1 MKKKK
6 NTVIH
11 ILSWCLLFSLPIML
25 LTVKVK
31 TNTVSSL
38 ADTKKLSTSFFPVV
52 NESPASSETSSESE
66 EEDTKTVV
74 KEVKKEATS
83 AVKPVVTEVKS
94 EEEYENMKEQMAEDV
109 TVPPKEVT
117 PEVTA
122 PDALE
127 TFSGNMSGYGPYQ
140 DDDGSWH
147 LFRTATGWDLRNSI
161 YYQDAKYG
169 SLRIVASDTSIK
181 KYSVVR
187 CTLSNGTI
195 INAIVLDRGDK
206 NIGRGKKF
214 EFDLAYKSA
223 TEAWQNGVLKNVKF
237 EILRDGK

>member
-6 NTVIH
+6 NTIVH

-25 LTVKVK
+25 LTVKVS

-52 NESPASSETSSESE
+52 NESPASSETSTED

-74 KEVKKEATS
+74 KEVKKESTP

-109 TVPPKEVT
+109 TAPPQEVT

-127 TFSGNMSGYGPYQ
+127 TFTGNMSGYGPYQ
-140 DDDGSWH
+140 DKDGDWH

-161 YYQDAKYG
+161 YYQDSKYG

-187 CTLSNGTI
+187 CTLSNGSV

>member
-6 NTVIH
+6 NTIVH

-25 LTVKVK
+25 LTVKVS

-52 NESPASSETSSESE
+52 NESPASSETPTED

-74 KEVKKEATS
+74 KEVKKETTPV
-83 AVKPVVTEVKS
+83 VKPVVTEVKS

-109 TVPPKEVT
+109 TTPPQEVT

-127 TFSGNMSGYGPYQ
+127 TFTGNMSGYGP
-140 DDDGSWH
+140 
-147 LFRTATGWDLRNSI
+147 
-161 YYQDAKYG
+161 
-169 SLRIVASDTSIK
+169 
-181 KYSVVR
+181 
-187 CTLSNGTI
+187 
-195 INAIVLDRGDK
+195 
-206 NIGRGKKF
+206 
-214 EFDLAYKSA
+214 
-223 TEAWQNGVLKNVKF
+223 
-237 EILRDGK
+237 